1 MQTAPVDQVTSLRLQ
16 NQGLSGTGFRS
27 LTLALRALGAVQAQ
41 DFFGAKW
48 ALGQRVPGASDA
60 DVEAAFQDGKLLRTH
75 VLRPTWHFVAPDD
88 ARWMLELSAPG
99 IRRKMAYYDRRYGL
113 DEASFRV
120 SNRTVSRALAKGEFL
135 TRDELAAAL
144 GKAGIRASGPA
155 LGHLMLRAELDC
167 VVCSGPRRGKQFTYA
182 LFDARAGTSPSK
194 TRDEALAELARRFF
208 ASHGPA
214 FDEDL
219 SWWSGLTLRDARR
232 GIEAAGLRSRELD
245 KVLYFKATRARR
257 APIPLV
263 RLLPNYDEYLIGFK
277 DRRFFFDAARFG
289 ALGRGDNVFSNHLI
303 VVRGRVAGGWRR
315 TTTTTTVTVDARVLV
330 KLGAAERRA
339 LDEEARR
346 YARFLG
352 LELALRVAT
361 G

>member
-1 MQTAPVDQVTSLRLQ
+1 V
-16 NQGLSGTGFRS
+16 
-27 LTLALRALGAVQAQ
+27 
-41 DFFGAKW
+41 
-48 ALGQRVPGASDA
+48 
-60 DVEAAFQDGKLLRTH
+60 LRTH
-75 VLRPTWHFVAPDD
+75 VLRPTWHFVAKED

-113 DEASFRV
+113 DEASFRL
-120 SNRTVSRALAKGEFL
+120 SNRTLSRALAKGEFL
-135 TRDELAAAL
+135 TREELAVAL
-144 GKAGIRASGPA
+144 GKAGIHASGPA

-167 VVCSGPRRGKQFTYA
+167 VVCSGPRRGKRFTYA
-182 LFDARAGTSPSK
+182 LFDARAGKSPSR
-194 TRDEALAELARRFF
+194 TRDEALAALAQRFF

-219 SWWSGLTLRDARR
+219 SWWSGLTLADARR

-245 KVLYFKATRARR
+245 KTLYFKSTRARG

-277 DRRFFFDAARFG
+277 DRRFFFDASQFSG
-289 ALGRGDNVFSNHLI
+289 LGRGDNVFSNHLI
-303 VVRGRVAGGWRR
+303 LVRGRVAGGWRR
-315 TTTTTTVTVDARVLV
+315 TTSATTVSVDALVLV
-330 KLGAAERRA
+330 KLGAGERRA

-352 LELALRVAT
+352 LGLELRVAS